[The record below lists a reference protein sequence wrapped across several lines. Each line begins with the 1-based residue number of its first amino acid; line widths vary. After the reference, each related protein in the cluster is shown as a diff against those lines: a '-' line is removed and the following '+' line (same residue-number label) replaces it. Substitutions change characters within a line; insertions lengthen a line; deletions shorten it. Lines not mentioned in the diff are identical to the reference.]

1 MNPMFYNGAKQTST
15 GFDVTGTKY
24 SEEHNI
30 NLSKKLTGHLVSE
43 QTKKKIRDKA
53 LINNKKE
60 KNPMYGKQHSNETKQ
75 KLSSIRK
82 K

>member
-43 QTKKKIRDKA
+43 QTKKRLEI
-53 LINNKKE
+53 
-60 KNPMYGKQHSNETKQ
+60 
-75 KLSSIRK
+75 KL
-82 K
+82 